1 MLTPGELTATATMLG
16 LYHYTTLV
24 IREWIMA
31 KPAVPRHEP
40 DLRRY
45 QVYQRCVD
53 SIKAW
58 LDLFFAMPVHAYTS
72 VSCSIYSQLCYVVAF
87 LHQVTTSSDAAWN
100 PVVAQEVVDLL
111 QTVDRVIYTFEQVK
125 AADVAYTAG
134 GVENQ
139 SLSLIITKFQNL
151 KTAWQSEVA
160 SGDSGLGA
168 MQGDGLS
175 DASQGLFAIE
185 PMDLYNFDI
194 LPSI

>member
-1 MLTPGELTATATMLG
+1 
-16 LYHYTTLV
+16 
-24 IREWIMA
+24 MA
-31 KPAVPRHEP
+31 KPAIPRHEP

-151 KTAWQSEVA
+151 KTAWQSEV
-160 SGDSGLGA
+160 GPGNSGLGA